1 MKYARTGLILLA
13 INVSISVA
21 LAQEEKEENP
31 ADTIPV
37 MIDTLQLQQGAV
49 GVNKPGTEAPDT
61 IIIETMAVRHSPR
74 KAALYS
80 AVLPGLGQA
89 YNGKPWKIPIIYG
102 GLITMSYLIILND
115 DRYRF
120 FLRATEAVRRGEAN
134 PLEGFPGFNRL
145 ETAEQLGRARET
157 NRRNRDFMIILI
169 AGLYGLNI
177 MDAIADAHLI
187 EFDINPDLSMD
198 LKPMAGSALAYY
210 DHLTPTVPAYG
221 LSLTISLY

>member
-1 MKYARTGLILLA
+1 M
-13 INVSISVA
+13 
-21 LAQEEKEENP
+21 E
-31 ADTIPV
+31 
-37 MIDTLQLQQGAV
+37 DTLQLQQGTI

-61 IIIETMAVRHSPR
+61 VVIEMMTDRHSPR
-74 KAALYS
+74 RAALYS

-102 GLITMSYLIILND
+102 GFITMGYFIIRND

-120 FLRATEAVRRGEAN
+120 FLRAEEAVRRGEAN
-134 PLEGFPGFNRL
+134 PLEGLAGGRYDDGGRL
-145 ETAEQLGRARET
+145 SLERDRY
-157 NRRNRDFMIILI
+157 RRDRDFMIILT

-198 LKPMAGSALAYY
+198 IKPMAGSALAYH
-210 DHLTPTVPAYG
+210 DHLTPTLPAYG
-221 LSLTISLY
+221 FSFTISLY